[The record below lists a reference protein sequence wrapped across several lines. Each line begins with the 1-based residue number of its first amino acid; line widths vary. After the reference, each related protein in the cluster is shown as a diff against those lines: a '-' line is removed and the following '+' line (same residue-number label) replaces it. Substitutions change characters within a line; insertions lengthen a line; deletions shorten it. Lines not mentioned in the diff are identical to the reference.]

1 MRVLLDECLPRKL
14 GRLLVWHEVSTVPEA
29 GWAGVTNGKLL
40 ARIAGQFDAFIT
52 VDQNLPA
59 QQNTSA
65 LPFGIIV
72 LRSRTNQLT
81 DLAPLVPKI
90 LTALPTLTPGQVLV
104 LFIAD

>member
-1 MRVLLDECLPRKL
+1 MKVLLDECLPRKL
-14 GRLLVWHEVSTVPEA
+14 GRMLVGHEVTTVPEA

-59 QQNTSA
+59 QQNTAS

-72 LRSRTNQLT
+72 LRSRTNQLV
-81 DLAPLVPKI
+81 DLAPLTPKV
-90 LTALPTLTPGQVLV
+90 LAALPRLIPGKVFV
-104 LFIAD
+104 VGVTD